1 MMTSTAL
8 ESTDLLT
15 FPFLDGWHL
24 AAEGAAVFPDERTAV
39 IADVHLGYEWA
50 RADGGDVV
58 PPHSLAETLAALGSL
73 FQHADIR
80 RLIVAGDLVET
91 PRPCLRTA
99 RSVKALLAWLKDRDV
114 SLTWLQ
120 GDHDPRA
127 GRPES
132 VAVGGWTIAHGSRP
146 IAGDR
151 HIFGHLH
158 PALRASGISV
168 PCFLVGPSTIALP
181 AFSPNAAGLPVVGA
195 RLPSVVGEGVRVVA
209 GDGLGLLDFGP
220 LATLGARLRGG

>member
-1 MMTSTAL
+1 MIATSL
-8 ESTDLLT
+8 EATDLLT
-15 FPFLDGWHL
+15 FPFLDGWQL
-24 AAEGAAVFPDERTAV
+24 ASEGAAVFPDERTAV

-50 RADGGDVV
+50 RADRGDVV
-58 PPHSLAETLAALGSL
+58 PPHSLAETLASLESL
-73 FQHADIR
+73 FHRKNIR
-80 RLIVAGDLVET
+80 RLVVAGDLVES

-99 RSVKALLAWLKDRDV
+99 RSVKALIAWLKGRDV

-132 VAVGGWTIAHGSRP
+132 AVVGGWTIAHGSRP
-146 IAGDR
+146 IGGDR
-151 HIFGHLH
+151 RIFGHLH
-158 PALRASGISV
+158 PALRASGVSV
-168 PCFLVGPSTIALP
+168 PCFLVGPSAIVLP

-195 RLPSVVGEGVRVVA
+195 SLPPSVGEGVRVVA